1 MTYFV
6 LQILPYISVAVFV
19 IGILYRLGRW
29 ASGRIVHNITLTPA
43 PTPQAGAML
52 DIATEAVFFRSMF
65 KSDKALWVGAWF
77 MHIALFFII
86 GGHVMGIGLLGRQ
99 FAYIGLTSVEMSEQ
113 LSNLFGTSFGILILI
128 GLLYLLYR
136 RMAINEVKQVSAP
149 SDYAHLLLL
158 IAIVSVGN
166 FMRFVPEWGIH
177 YEPVRDYVA
186 SLLFFNPITPDME
199 VMHKPMFVLHLFLV
213 QVLMIIFPF
222 SKLLHVFGM
231 FAHRWIINRPYVEPA
246 NGMPGAAVG
255 GTGHAVSG
263 GHSASGGVQ

>member
-1 MTYFV
+1 VTYFI
-6 LQILPYISVAVFV
+6 LQILPYIALPIFV

-43 PTPQAGAML
+43 PTTQTGAL
-52 DIATEAVFFRSMF
+52 VDIATEAIFFRSIF
-65 KSDKALWVGAWF
+65 NTDKALWGGAWI
-77 MHIALFFII
+77 MHMALFAIL
-86 GGHVMGIGLLGRQ
+86 GGHVMGIGTLGLQ
-99 FAYIGLTSVEMSEQ
+99 FYYIGLTSEATSEM
-113 LSNLFGTSFGILILI
+113 LSNLLGTSMGVVVLV

-136 RMAINEVKQVSAP
+136 RMAINEVKAVSAP

-177 YEPVRDYVA
+177 YEPVREYIIHLA
-186 SLLFFNPITPDME
+186 KLMPITPDME
-199 VMHKPMFVLHLFLV
+199 VMHKPLLALHLLLV
-213 QVLMIIFPF
+213 QILMIIFPF

-231 FAHRWIINRPYVEPA
+231 FAHRWIVNRPYVEPA
-246 NGMPGAAVG
+246 NGLPGAPVG

-263 GHSASGGVQ
+263 GQSASGGVH